1 MNSEVGNSLIKI
13 IIKKQGWGD
22 GGADGVV
29 VVGCYRVRSRDCGQ
43 PSFELSGVTPHRG
56 PPIEATV
63 WCGWTRGWAQP
74 CSLVRGIWSCHV
86 TTKQSLNPVL
96 RSVKCGCL

>member
-22 GGADGVV
+22 GGADEVV

-56 PPIEATV
+56 PPHRSDCMVWLDPGLGTALLPRQGHLVMPCHNKTV
-63 WCGWTRGWAQP
+63 FKS
-74 CSLVRGIWSCHV
+74 SLALC
-86 TTKQSLNPVL
+86 
-96 RSVKCGCL
+96 